1 MRYLV
6 NGIITSRKQ
15 LVDLVLATVKEMPVE
30 ERPMMAKREIYPL
43 EHNVKNHA
51 YKIARHLGWEVITI
65 PNNEIILEYKGLKG
79 NASVE
84 WIEENQYGV
93 GHYAV
98 LISVPY
104 QNSKWENLF
113 IFNRNDGKLAM
124 QKAEERLRSALMR
137 CTLC

>member
-6 NGIITSRKQ
+6 NGKTINRNQ
-15 LVDLVLATVKEMPVE
+15 LIELVLETVKDLPKEKQPL
-30 ERPMMAKREIYPL
+30 MASRECYSL
-43 EHNVKNHA
+43 EHNVKVHA
-51 YKIARHLGWEVITI
+51 YKIARALGWDIITI
-65 PNNEIILEYKGLKG
+65 PNNEIILEYDGLKG
-79 NASVE
+79 NASLE

-98 LISVPY
+98 LLSVPY
-104 QNSKWENLF
+104 QNTKWENLF
-113 IFNRNDGKLAM
+113 IYNKNEGKLAM

>member
-1 MRYLV
+1 MKYKV
-6 NGIITSRKQ
+6 NGQEMDRKT
-15 LVDLVLATVKEMPVE
+15 LVQKVLEVVKDLPTEKQPL
-30 ERPMMAKREIYPL
+30 MAKRELYPI
-43 EHNVKNHA
+43 EYNVKNHA
-51 YKIARHLGWEVITI
+51 CGIARAMGWEVITI
-65 PNNEIILEYKGLKG
+65 PNNEIVLEYEGLKG

-104 QNSKWENLF
+104 QNCKWENLF
-113 IFNRNDGKLAM
+113 IFNRNDGQLAM
-124 QKAEERLRSALMR
+124 KKAEERLRSALIQ

>member
-6 NGIITSRKQ
+6 NGVMTSRKQ
-15 LVDLVLATVKEMPVE
+15 LVDLVLTTVKKMPIE
-30 ERPMMAKREIYPL
+30 ERPIMATREIYPI
-43 EHNVKNHA
+43 EYNVKNHA
-51 YKIARHLGWEVITI
+51 CGIARAMGWEVITI
-65 PNNEIILEYKGLKG
+65 PNNEIILEYEGLKG

-104 QNSKWENLF
+104 QNCKWENLF

-124 QKAEERLRSALMR
+124 QKAEEHLRSALMR

>member
-6 NGIITSRKQ
+6 NGIIRSRKE
-15 LVDLVLATVKEMPVE
+15 LVDLVLATISEMPIE
-30 ERPMMAKREIYPL
+30 ECPIMAKRDIYSL

-51 YKIARHLGWEVITI
+51 CKIARHLGWEVITI
-65 PNNEIILEYKGLKG
+65 PNNEIILEYEGLKG

-104 QNSKWENLF
+104 QNCKWENLF